1 MQIILVLIFGL
12 LLRLISINQSLWLD
26 EATTAMVAGFSL
38 TDFFTKFMPADF
50 HPPLYYLIIHY
61 WSFVFGTSEI
71 AIRTPSVIFGLLTIY
86 VTYLIAKQFK
96 NDSKHKITWPIVP
109 ALFLATSGLHIYYS
123 QEARMYSFAT
133 FLVTLIIYL
142 FILKKWSWLSLS
154 FVLLFL
160 TDYLSMIIV
169 PVLFAYQYLNNKK
182 VLTKLVYSLI
192 PVAVTFILW
201 WPTLNSQLSAGFAL
215 KETSSA
221 WWNALGPVTFKNVAL
236 IPTKFLIGRVSFENK
251 LLYGI
256 VMIIIST
263 IFIYI
268 IGKAKNKL
276 AWYWFAGSL
285 VVGILLSIYVPT
297 LTYFRYLFILPAFYL
312 LLSET
317 KSKLFIAFVVLINL
331 LSSYFY
337 LTWTKF
343 QRENWRELPNVI
355 KNDII
360 VYPNYT
366 QREALIYYGLNGQVI
381 LPNEIDTNI
390 HKTVWLSRYVVNI
403 ADPTDSTRQKLE
415 ELGYNWNEEVNLN
428 GVIFWKYI
436 KQ

>member
-1 MQIILVLIFGL
+1 MIYLVLFLGL
-12 LLRLISINQSLWLD
+12 LLRLISLNQSLWLD
-26 EATTAMVAGFSL
+26 EATTALVAGFSIS
-38 TDFFTKFMPADF
+38 DFFTKFMPADF

-61 WSFVFGTSEI
+61 WSLVFGTSEI

-86 VTYLIAKQFK
+86 FTYLIAKQFK
-96 NDSKHKITWPIVP
+96 NNTKHKIAWPVVS

-123 QEARMYSFAT
+123 QEARMYSLAT
-133 FLVTLIIYL
+133 FLVVLIIYL
-142 FILKKWSWLSLS
+142 FILKKWGWLSLS

-160 TDYLSMIIV
+160 TDYLAMIIV
-169 PVLFAYQYLNNKK
+169 PVLFVYQYFNDRKNFRNLFTSI
-182 VLTKLVYSLI
+182 VPFWT
-192 PVAVTFILW
+192 TFALW
-201 WPTLNSQLSAGFAL
+201 WPTLNNQLSAGFAL
-215 KETSSA
+215 KETSLA

-251 LLYGI
+251 ILYGV
-256 VMIIIST
+256 VMITISA
-263 IFIYI
+263 IFIYV

-276 AWYWFAGSL
+276 VWYLFAGSL
-285 VVGILLSIYVPT
+285 IIGILLSIYIPT

-317 KSKLFIAFVVLINL
+317 RSKLFVAFVVLINL

-337 LTWTKF
+337 LTWPKF
-343 QRENWRELPNVI
+343 QRENWRQLPNVI

-360 VYPNYT
+360 VYPNYS
-366 QREALIYYGLNGQVI
+366 QREALIYYGLNDQVI
-381 LPNEIDTNI
+381 TPSEIDTNT
-390 HKTVWLSRYVVNI
+390 HKTLWLSRYVVSI

-415 ELGYNWNEEVNLN
+415 KLGYNWNEEVNLN